1 MAGCG
6 LVDRDQLQI
15 SVMLS
20 PETLKGQIQNE
31 LLLQGKGLM
40 GKGIFITHIHWRGP
54 GRKAAVAAGS
64 AVPVS
69 SLGRP

>member
-6 LVDRDQLQI
+6 LVHRDQLQV

-40 GKGIFITHIHWRGP
+40 GKGIFIAHIHPRGP